1 MSNTDT
7 VALNSG
13 DNDDLSF
20 TQPMKDTR
28 KKSSKWG
35 IVFLVTTLLVGASV
49 GVYFAVSKNSSADEN
64 CILRIKDSHQPVL
77 EITLSSSDPESDLSE
92 IQAKELERSIVD
104 IYNDESGGC
113 SDEYKRWMYGI
124 NVIDQSVQKHAVL
137 EEEAESS
144 ISHKFDDEYDL
155 VIRFETMISCDD
167 CVDDEAFASVYPEYF
182 GSRASRRRLSK
193 KKKNNGPKSSQ
204 AAIEGIAEAAETVTG
219 YSVKQVN
226 VETTTAQH
234 QSYYDEAKA
243 VSTRMEKYSHAKS
256 IVTMN
261 KPQ

>member
-28 KKSSKWG
+28 KKSPKWG

-49 GVYFAVSKNSSADEN
+49 GIYFAVSKNSSADEN

-77 EITLSSSDPESDLSE
+77 EITLSSSDSESGLSE

-155 VIRFETMISCDD
+155 VVRFETMISCDD

-193 KKKNNGPKSSQ
+193 KKELSSQ
-204 AAIEGIAEAAETVTG
+204 PVVEGIAAAAQSVTG
-219 YSVKQVN
+219 KSLKQVN
-226 VETTTAQH
+226 IETTTAQH

-243 VSTRMEKYSHAKS
+243 VSTRIDKCSQAKS
-256 IVTMN
+256 VVTLN